1 MSLRAKRLNLLLI
14 WTLFFIVACTP
25 QADVESTRAPT
36 FTGSL
41 QPYITPSPSAIP
53 PSATP
58 ISTRTPLPTATP
70 HTYTVKS
77 GDTMGSIA
85 LEFGLDIGDL
95 VNANPDISP
104 YAMSIGQTLLIPD
117 DDALNALPTVEP
129 LALSFADPDCYAT
142 LSGGIWCF
150 VLVQNDTVGVV
161 EGISF
166 EIQLYD
172 GDGSL
177 MTTETAFPLL
187 DRLSVGETTS
197 ALLFF
202 ADAPTDS
209 QAFAELH
216 TAFEGAEND
225 ENYPAVSLQGVLTQI
240 SWDGKSAQVS
250 GEVQV
255 ESDAVEEV
263 WVVATAFGGDGAVVG
278 VRRWESDAGGQRF
291 DLTVASLGPE
301 IASVS
306 MSVEAHGLVT
316 FQE

>member
-1 MSLRAKRLNLLLI
+1 MGRLLLLVV
-14 WTLFFIVACTP
+14 TVFVVACTP
-25 QADVESTRAPT
+25 QADMEPARAPT
-36 FTGSL
+36 LAGSL
-41 QPYITPSPSAIP
+41 QPYLTPSPSAIP

-85 LEFGLDIGDL
+85 LELGLDMGDL

-117 DDALNALPTVEP
+117 DDTLNALPAIEP

-150 VLVQNDTVGVV
+150 VLAQNDTEGVV

-166 EIQLYD
+166 EIQLYE

-177 MTTETAFPLL
+177 TATEIAFPLL
-187 DRLSVGETTS
+187 DRLSSGEAMP

-202 ADAPTDS
+202 ADAPADI
-209 QAFAELH
+209 QAYAELR

-225 ENYPAVSLQGVLTQI
+225 EKYPAASLQGVLTQI

-250 GEVQV
+250 GEALV
-255 ESDAVEEV
+255 ESDTVEKV
-263 WVVATAFGGDGAVVG
+263 WVVATAFSADGAVVG
-278 VRRWESDAGGQRF
+278 VRRWESDAGGQKF

-306 MSVEAHGLVT
+306 LSVEAHRPVT